1 MEKRTPDNGEIIQQF
16 DELIRDGRTSDKQSQ
31 MLLGSLS
38 GLFDLYKENRNLRKI
53 YSQVHHIIGNL
64 VELDKG
70 KELGSILL
78 QIATAARSLLESDNI
93 VIIPTTPDGDTFIP
107 RYSTVVGQGRK
118 HFKIPAK
125 PRPKGVTAYLISSP
139 SGLIHIKDCSDLKT
153 YPFLDSRSDSFLGK
167 AGIKSFLGLRLG
179 NKARIYGF
187 FYINRISLTEF
198 TEDQIKLAE
207 LLGALISIA
216 LQLHTSIETLI
227 QPVHTEALQKIQQ
240 AINIVTNSEEETD
253 LQGFLFNLLDTAL
266 QITGVKEDGFGFVG
280 LVDKVEN
287 ILRIYAHVGPQ
298 DEKETLSILLGRED
312 ESPQGITGWVAKTGQ
327 PALVNDV
334 RQDERYIE
342 IFNRNTISEL
352 AVPLR
357 VKAGVIGVI
366 NLESSKDQAF
376 SENDLALLEG
386 LANLASI
393 AIHVIRRR
401 KAQHD
406 DSTFANVIIASLDA
420 TETLNRFYDY
430 VHARTQARDMAI
442 LSYDVDQNVFRLDE
456 FPVRASAHANKILVI
471 PFGEGLSGN
480 AAKHDKI
487 IYIPD
492 IMKLVEGDRE
502 YISWLDDTR
511 ANMAIPLKIGHRLI
525 GILNIESPI
534 PYAFDDVDEDQL
546 QIMSSFAAISLENAR
561 RYQNTVN
568 FQTSST
574 FVELFV
580 SRFHD
585 LFGNTIKPAAVKLEG
600 LEIKLLEKKSTRSS
614 DQLLNGLSQELK
626 AIREIID
633 QGIRDAH
640 DLATSASETNRIA
653 SYLEHKENY
662 SFDEG
667 INLALKQVNI
677 PSNIQMIRNYRDDV
691 ASTLVPGPI
700 HDVFRNLFKNSL
712 DAINKIGGAG
722 TISVSAQQRLGWLY
736 IVVNDTGRGIPDEDI
751 DKVFEIG
758 YSVGGR
764 GLGLGLH
771 VTRGLVELFG
781 GKLVIKNNKPG
792 KMTFAFSWPTVDNGS

>member
-1 MEKRTPDNGEIIQQF
+1 MDRKTHDNGELIQQF
-16 DELIRDGRTSDKQSQ
+16 DELIKDGRNSDKQSQ
-31 MLLGSLS
+31 MLLGSLA
-38 GLFDLYKENRNLRKI
+38 GLFDLYKENQNLGKI
-53 YSQVHHIIGNL
+53 YSQMHHIISDL
-64 VELDKG
+64 VELDRG
-70 KELGSILL
+70 KELGPVLL
-78 QIATAARSLLESDNI
+78 EIATAARSLLESDAI

-107 RYSTVVGQGRK
+107 RYSTIVGQGK
-118 HFKIPAK
+118 KQFKLSAK

-139 SGLIHIKDCSDLKT
+139 SGLIYVKDCSDLNT
-153 YPFLDSRSDSFLGK
+153 YPFLDPSSDSFLSK
-167 AGIKSFLGLRLG
+167 AGVQSFLGLRLG

-187 FYINRISLTEF
+187 FYINRISSTEF

-216 LQLHTSIETLI
+216 LQLHTSIETLV
-227 QPVHTEALQKIQQ
+227 QPMHTEALQKIQQ

-287 ILRIYAHVGPQ
+287 ILRIYAHVGPH
-298 DEKETLSILLGRED
+298 DDKEALSIQVGKED
-312 ESPQGITGWVAKTGQ
+312 ESPQGITGWVAKTGR
-327 PALVNDV
+327 PVLVNDV
-334 RQDERYIE
+334 RQDRRYID

-357 VKAGVIGVI
+357 VKASVIGVI

-376 SENDLALLEG
+376 SESDLELLEG

-420 TETLNRFYDY
+420 AETLNRFYDY

-442 LSYDVDQNVFRLDE
+442 LSYDVDQNVLRLDE
-456 FPVRASAHANKILVI
+456 FPFRASAHANKILVI

-480 AAKHDKI
+480 AAKRDKV

-492 IMKLVEGDRE
+492 ILKLVEGDRE
-502 YISWLDDTR
+502 YMTWLADTR

-525 GILNIESPI
+525 GVLNIESPI

-561 RYQNTVN
+561 RYQSTVN

-600 LEIKLLEKKSTRSS
+600 LEIKLLEKKNARSS
-614 DQLLNGLSQELK
+614 ENVLNGISQEIK

-633 QGIRDAH
+633 TGIRDAH
-640 DLATSASETNRIA
+640 DLATSASETDRIT
-653 SYLEHKENY
+653 SYLEHKENH

-667 INLALKQVNI
+667 VNIALGQVNL
-677 PSNIQMIRNYRDDV
+677 PSSIQMIRNYRDDV

-700 HDVFRNLFKNSL
+700 HDVFRNLFKNSIE
-712 DAINKIGGAG
+712 AINKMGGTG
-722 TISVSAQQRLGWLY
+722 TITVSTQQRFGWLY
-736 IVVNDTGRGIPDEDI
+736 IVVKDTGCGIPEKDI
-751 DKVFEIG
+751 NKVFEIG
-758 YSVGGR
+758 YSAGGR

-781 GKLVIKNNKPG
+781 GKLLIKNNKPG
-792 KMTFAFSWPTVDNGS
+792 KMTFAFSWPTVDNES